1 MLPFPKNKLKNRDMK
16 KIAALLILSSILAC
30 QSEKKGG
37 QTVDSTNTEATV
49 TTDTLTFKYDSL
61 KVYSK
66 LALPASSKDT
76 AKATIVYPVFSSDKI
91 NSLIQAAA
99 LKTDSPEDPQYKN
112 YSELAAGFI
121 KGFDDYKKDNK
132 DDQQTWFKEVRI
144 KVLQQ
149 RKGYLGLRYD
159 FIDYAGGAHANY
171 AIVFNNYNTL
181 SNKSVTIDSLIKTG
195 SLPVLTATAEKIFR
209 KNEKLT
215 PKQSLADN
223 YFFEKNTFSLP
234 HNFTITDQG
243 LKFLYNPYEI
253 KPYAAGTTELL
264 VPFEQIKEILK
275 PNPVLPAL
283 K

>member
-1 MLPFPKNKLKNRDMK
+1 MK
-16 KIAALLILSSILAC
+16 KIAALLALSSILAC

-37 QTVDSTNTEATV
+37 QAADSTNTEV
-49 TTDTLTFKYDSL
+49 TAITDTLTFKYDSL

-76 AKATIVYPVFSSDKI
+76 TKATIVYPVFSSNKI
-91 NSLIQAAA
+91 NSFIQAAA
-99 LKTDSPEDPQYKN
+99 LKTDSPDDPEYKN

-144 KVLQQ
+144 KVQQQ

-159 FIDYAGGAHANY
+159 FIDYAGGAHPNY
-171 AIVFNNYNTL
+171 AIVFHNYSTI
-181 SNKSVTIDSLIKTG
+181 SDKSVTIDSLIKPG
-195 SLPVLTATAEKIFR
+195 SLPALTATAEKIFR

-215 PKQSLADN
+215 PKQSLADH

-234 HNFTITDQG
+234 RNFTITDQG